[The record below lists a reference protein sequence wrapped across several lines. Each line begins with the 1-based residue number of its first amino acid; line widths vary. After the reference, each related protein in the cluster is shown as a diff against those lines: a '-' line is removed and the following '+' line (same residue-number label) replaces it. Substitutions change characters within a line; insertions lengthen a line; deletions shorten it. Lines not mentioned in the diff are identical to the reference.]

1 MSRVGKEPIDIP
13 QGTKVTI
20 ADGVVTAEGPRGK
33 VSQTLLPEVS
43 VSIEDGVLEVRRTG
57 ETRDHRARH
66 GLMRALLAN
75 AVHGVTVGFKKDLE
89 IHGVGYRAELRG
101 QTLHLALGYSH
112 PVVFPVPEGI
122 ELQVD
127 EKAGKIAVQG
137 ADKQQVGQVAANI
150 RSLRKPEPYKGKG
163 IKYADEIIRRKVGKA
178 GAAA

>member
-13 QGTKVTI
+13 HGTKVTV

-43 VSIEDGVLEVRRTG
+43 VSVEDGVLEVRRTG

-66 GLMRALLAN
+66 GLIRALLAN

-112 PVVFPVPEGI
+112 PVVFPIPEGI

-178 GAAA
+178 GAA

>member
-13 QGTKVTI
+13 QGTTVTV
-20 ADGVVTAEGPRGK
+20 AGGVVTAEGPRGK

-43 VSIEDGVLEVRRTG
+43 VSVEDGVLEVKRTG

-66 GLMRALLAN
+66 GLIRALLAN
-75 AVHGVTVGFKKDLE
+75 AVHGVTVGFKKNLE

-112 PVVFPVPEGI
+112 PVVFPIPEGI

-150 RSLRKPEPYKGKG
+150 RAYRPPEPYKGKG
-163 IKYADEIIRRKVGKA
+163 VKYSDEKIVRKEAKKA
-178 GAAA
+178 